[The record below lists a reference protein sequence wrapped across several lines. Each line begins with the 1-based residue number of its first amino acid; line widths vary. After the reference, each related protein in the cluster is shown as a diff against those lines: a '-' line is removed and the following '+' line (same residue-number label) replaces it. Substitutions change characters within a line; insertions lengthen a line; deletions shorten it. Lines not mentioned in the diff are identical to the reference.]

1 MFAMKVERGDALI
14 FDGSLPHGQGEIP
27 EDEDTWS
34 LFVTLHEP
42 GTFAKGFPNASINQ
56 SISIYRALTKED
68 QGWDKGCLQHFYDHP
83 LLLQQV
89 SLQHIDFDSPG
100 RYSFCGIVKS
110 GTRVGKTVHPPMIT
124 QNLPSYSRTMVFL
137 FV

>member
-42 GTFAKGFPNASINQ
+42 GTFAEGFPNASINQ

-89 SLQHIDFDSPG
+89 SLQHIAFLTHL
-100 RYSFCGIVKS
+100 V
-110 GTRVGKTVHPPMIT
+110 GT
-124 QNLPSYSRTMVFL
+124 VFAG
-137 FV
+137 